1 MFQLK
6 PIHPDA
12 IAAALR
18 KVERYRLLNE
28 PREAES
34 ICRDILA
41 VDPDHQ
47 EALVMLVLSQ
57 TDQFAARQGHTL
69 NAGLET
75 AARLDGEFDRVYY
88 EGLVYERWAKAQLER
103 GIPSPTV
110 FSWLREALGAYER
123 AEAIATPGN
132 DDAVLRWHASVR
144 LIQSD
149 AGLRSLEPSEAN
161 TRVAI
166 DLPLE

>member
-12 IAAALR
+12 IPAALR

-41 VDPDHQ
+41 IEPDHQ
-47 EALVMLVLSQ
+47 EALVMLVLTL
-57 TDQFAARQGHTL
+57 TDQFAGQHGLSL

-75 AARLDGEFDRVYY
+75 AARLSGEYDRVYY

-103 GIPSPTV
+103 GVPSPMSCRCV
-110 FSWLREALGAYER
+110 Q
-123 AEAIATPGN
+123 
-132 DDAVLRWHASVR
+132 VR
-144 LIQSD
+144 PRCI
-149 AGLRSLEPSEAN
+149 
-161 TRVAI
+161 VA
-166 DLPLE
+166 